1 MLGSCP
7 NKNSEE
13 WKKLL
18 AQENG
23 NEERALEE
31 WNKLVKEQDDEFEEL
46 LQDNPNIPAEEAPKD
61 FAEALQKVK
70 VFLEE
75 KKYEL
80 SRKKLKNQR
89 EQEAQLARL
98 TKMVN
103 ELNGVE
109 SINLFIEDSFEKA
122 LGAKK
127 YFKSLVADFK
137 DGKINNKDFL
147 EGLVNIND
155 FANNYSI
162 LDEISKS
169 DAIEYF
175 GKPVE
180 RKSLS
185 EYTPQDKLTTA
196 LEIRNF
202 IRTAY
207 INEITPLLAE
217 VLVAQ
222 RNTRNVGTINEQI
235 KTYQERI
242 QKIRA
247 SELSDAAK
255 ASDIN
260 AAQKELTK
268 WQNMLIDKERM
279 ENILKMSLKDEGVF
293 DYLLNPLIS
302 SEDSALAL
310 FAKMVKSQFEGSRME
325 DIAERDEAVEKLKE
339 FRDKSGRSINNIA
352 EFNAGLYEEIS
363 VLRRDIKGKP
373 VKENG
378 ELVFDKKMSFVQK
391 YDLNLYKDA
400 EQAFYKTN
408 PKPKITPDSPAE
420 EVLEYEARL
429 KEWKIKRN
437 QWYKQNRQPK
447 STEEIQKITNNKR
460 DELNKGI
467 ITNEEYEEW
476 LSKVEYV
483 DKKTGVKTFY
493 GELTE
498 PSDKY
503 INKKWL
509 KLYNEEGQP
518 ISPEGEYHK
527 YLTDIYLKDQEL
539 LPESQRMGYILP
551 SIPMED
557 YERLYRKGA
566 GNLVKTNLKESVSI
580 QSYDQAL
587 YGANLSSEGNEI
599 DTRPYG
605 RASLSGEKM
614 TMLPVYYTQPMD
626 ADDVSVDLIKSVLQ
640 FGSMA
645 RRYNAMNEIHAEIT
659 AFRSII
665 GERETAVTTASGE
678 SILNIAAKKL
688 GFDEYI
694 KSNGTSYSKMHLEAF
709 LEMVVQGESQKAEK
723 IWGLELSKIVNTAMG
738 ISAVTTLSMDILK
751 GTANNIQGNIQV
763 AIEAA
768 GGEYFNGKNL
778 VKGGAKYWATIGDN
792 MADFGRLKAES
803 WLGRLTEYYDPIQ
816 GNFKDEY
823 GKNVSASVANKF
835 FRTNTLFF
843 NQNFAEHEIQVKTM
857 LALMDATKV
866 IDKETGE
873 EITLLEAHEKYGPI
887 LYEMT
892 TDENRKKVKEYKVQ
906 IDAASADGTI
916 ERKDF
921 DEKQRQDFMNTL
933 HALNKKMHGVYNDF
947 DKGVLQ
953 RYAGGRLVLMY
964 RKHLYQGIKRRFK
977 SASFDEELGGA
988 TEGMYRVFLRTLVKD
1003 TYRYKTQ
1010 IFKQW
1015 STYSPFEK
1023 AQIRKVVAE
1032 LTIIAALGALIL
1044 ALEFMGTGDDGEE
1057 KEDLPYAYYFMM
1069 YQAIRMRSE
1078 TFSYLSPADFW
1089 RIAKSPSAITG
1100 TIDRFVKFFDQ
1111 FLLTWDEDKLTYQ
1124 KQTGVWD
1131 KGSNK
1136 SWAYFLKLMGFS
1148 GYTFSP
1154 DEAVKSFKSTFAK

>member
-7 NKNSEE
+7 NKSSDE
-13 WKKLL
+13 WRRIL

-31 WNKLVKEQDDEFEEL
+31 WNRLVKEDEEFEDLIQDDL
-46 LQDNPNIPAEEAPKD
+46 DITPDEAPTN
-61 FAEALQKVK
+61 FGEALQKVK
-70 VFLEE
+70 IFLEE
-75 KKYEL
+75 KKYAL
-80 SRKKLKNQR
+80 SRKKLKNQK

-103 ELNGVE
+103 ELDGVD
-109 SINLFIEDSFEKA
+109 SINIFIEDSFEKA
-122 LGAKK
+122 LSAKK
-127 YFKSLVADFK
+127 YFKSLIADFQE
-137 DGKINNKDFL
+137 GKIDNKEFL

-162 LDEISKS
+162 LDEISKT
-169 DAIEYF
+169 DAVEYF

-207 INEITPLLAE
+207 INQVTPLLAE

-222 RNTRNVGTINEQI
+222 RNTRNIGSITEQI
-235 KTYQERI
+235 KTYQDRI
-242 QKIRA
+242 QRIKT
-247 SELSDAAK
+247 STLSDKAK
-255 ASDIN
+255 ATDI
-260 AAQKELTK
+260 ATAQRELTK

-279 ENILKMSLKDEGVF
+279 EGILKMSLKDEGVF

-310 FAKMVKSQFEGSRME
+310 FAKMVKSQFEESRID
-325 DIAERDEAVEKLKE
+325 DIAERNEAVDKLKE
-339 FRDKSGRSINNIA
+339 FRASSGRTVNNVA
-352 EFNAGLYEEIS
+352 EFNEGLYEELDIA
-363 VLRRDIKGKP
+363 RRDFKGKLIR
-373 VKENG
+373 ENG
-378 ELVFDKKMSFVQK
+378 EVIIDKKMSFVQK
-391 YDLNLYKDA
+391 YDFNLFSA
-400 EQAFYKTN
+400 TERQFYKNNPEPKLSEDATAEEISQHQKLLN
-408 PKPKITPDSPAE
+408 DFYIKKSQWYRENKQPKPK
-420 EVLEYEARL
+420 
-429 KEWKIKRN
+429 
-437 QWYKQNRQPK
+437 
-447 STEEIQKITNNKR
+447 EEIIKIQNEKKAEF
-460 DELNKGI
+460 DKGI
-467 ITNEEYEEW
+467 ITEDEYRKW
-476 LSKVEYV
+476 LDSVEYIH
-483 DKKTGVKTFY
+483 KPTGVKY
-493 GELTE
+493 YKGELSE
-498 PSDKY
+498 PAEKY
-503 INKKWL
+503 LSKKWL
-509 KLYNEEGQP
+509 KLYDKEGNP

-527 YLTDIYLKDQEL
+527 YLTDKYLRDQEL

-557 YERLYRKGA
+557 YERMYRKGV
-566 GNLVKTNLKESVSI
+566 GNFVKTNLKDAVSI
-580 QSYDQAL
+580 QSYDQSL
-587 YGANLSSEGNEI
+587 YGTNLSKEGDDI

-614 TMLPVYYTQPMD
+614 TMLPIYYTQPMN

-640 FGSMA
+640 FGAMA
-645 RRYNAMNEIHAEIT
+645 RKYNALNEIHAEIT
-659 AFRSII
+659 AFRTII

-694 KSNGTSYSKMHLEAF
+694 RSNATPYSKMHLEAF

-723 IWGLELSKIVNTAMG
+723 IFGLELSKIVNTAMG
-738 ISAVTTLSMDILK
+738 ISAVTTISMDVLK
-751 GTANNIQGNIQV
+751 GAANNIQGNIQV

-778 VKGGAKYWATIGDN
+778 AKGSAKYWSTVGGALS
-792 MADFGRLKAES
+792 DFAQLKPES

-816 GNFKDEY
+816 GTFKDEY
-823 GKNVSASVANKF
+823 GKNVSASVANKL
-835 FRTNTLFF
+835 FRINTLFF

-857 LALMDATKV
+857 LALMDGTKV
-866 IDKETGE
+866 IDSATGTE
-873 EITLLEAHEKYGPI
+873 MTLLEAHEKYGPV

-892 TDENRKKVKEYKVQ
+892 TDENGKKVKEYKVQ
-906 IDAASADGTI
+906 IDVTNSEGVV

-921 DEKQRQDFMNTL
+921 DEKQRQNFMNTL
-933 HALNKKMHGVYNDF
+933 HALNKRMHGVYNDF
-947 DKGVLQ
+947 DKSVLQ
-953 RYAGGRLVLMY
+953 RHAGGRLLLMY
-964 RKHLYQGIKRRFK
+964 RKHLYPGIKRRFK
-977 SASFDEELGGA
+977 GVSFDEELGGA
-988 TEGMYRVFLRTLVKD
+988 TEGMYRVFWRTLIKD
-1003 TYRYKTQ
+1003 TYRYKTD
-1010 IFKQW
+1010 IIKQW

-1032 LTIIAALGALIL
+1032 LTIIAALGALIM
-1044 ALEFMGTGDDGEE
+1044 ALTFIGTGDDGEE

-1078 TFSYLSPADFW
+1078 TFSYLSPGDFW

-1100 TIDRFVKFFDQ
+1100 TIDRFVKFTDQ
-1111 FLLTWDEDKLTYQ
+1111 FLFTWDEEKLTYQ
-1124 KQTGVWD
+1124 KDTGIWD

-1136 SWAYFLKLMGFS
+1136 SWAYFLKLMGFT
-1148 GYTFSP
+1148 GYTFTP
-1154 DEAVKSFKSTFAK
+1154 EEAVKSFKSTFVK

>member
-7 NKNSEE
+7 NKNSDE
-13 WKKLL
+13 WRRLL

-23 NEERALEE
+23 NEERALEA
-31 WNKLVKEQDDEFEEL
+31 WNKSMEEEDEFEDL
-46 LQDNPNIPAEEAPKD
+46 IQDDLNITPDEAPTD
-61 FAEALQKVK
+61 FTEALQKVK
-70 VFLEE
+70 VFLAE
-75 KKYEL
+75 KKYAL

-89 EQEAQLARL
+89 EQEAQLDRL
-98 TKMVN
+98 TKMIN
-103 ELNGVE
+103 ELDGVE

-127 YFKSLVADFK
+127 YFKSLMADFK
-137 DGKINNKDFL
+137 DGKIDNKEFL
-147 EGLVNIND
+147 EGLVNVND

-162 LDEISKS
+162 LDEISKT
-169 DAIEYF
+169 DAIQYF

-207 INEITPLLAE
+207 INQVTPLLAE

-222 RNTRNVGTINEQI
+222 RNTRNIGSINEQI
-235 KTYQERI
+235 NTYKERI
-242 QKIRA
+242 KNIRA
-247 SELSDAAK
+247 SNLSDSTK
-255 ASDIN
+255 ARDIA
-260 AAQKELTK
+260 AAQTELTK

-310 FAKMVKSQFEGSRME
+310 FAKMVKSQFEESRIE

-339 FRDKSGRSINNIA
+339 FREKSGRSINNIA
-352 EFNAGLYEEIS
+352 EFNSGLYEEIS
-363 VLRRDIKGKP
+363 VLKRDFKGKA
-373 VKENG
+373 VRENG

-391 YDLNLYKDA
+391 YDLNLYGEA
-400 EQAFYKTN
+400 EAKFYKDN
-408 PKPKITPDSPAE
+408 PKPKLSTDATPE
-420 EVLEYEARL
+420 EISQYDKQL
-429 KEWKIKRN
+429 KDWKIIRR

-447 STEEIQKITNNKR
+447 STEEIIKIKNEKKAEY
-460 DELNKGI
+460 DKGI
-467 ITNEEYEEW
+467 ITAEEYQEW
-476 LSKVEYV
+476 LNRVESI
-483 DKKTGVKTFY
+483 DPKTGAKSFY
-493 GELTE
+493 GELSE
-498 PSDKY
+498 PAEKY
-503 INKKWL
+503 ISKKWL
-509 KLYNEEGQP
+509 KLYNKQGNP

-527 YLTDIYLKDQEL
+527 YLTDIYLRDQEL

-566 GNLVKTNLKESVSI
+566 GNLIKTNAKEAVSI

-587 YGANLSSEGNEI
+587 YGTNLSKEGDEI

-614 TMLPVYYTQPMD
+614 TMLPVYYTQPMP
-626 ADDVSVDLIKSVLQ
+626 ADEVSVDLLRSVLQ

-645 RRYNAMNEIHAEIT
+645 RRYNALNEIHAEIT
-659 AFRSII
+659 AFRNII
-665 GERETAVTTASGE
+665 GERETPVTTASGE

-694 KSNGTSYSKMHLEAF
+694 RSNATPYSKMHLEAF

-738 ISAVTTLSMDILK
+738 ISAVTTISMDVLK
-751 GTANNIQGNIQV
+751 GMANNIQGNIQV
-763 AIEAA
+763 TIEAI
-768 GGEYFNGKNL
+768 GGEYFNARNL
-778 VKGGAKYWATIGDN
+778 AKGTAKYWSTVGGALGDF
-792 MADFGRLKAES
+792 AQLKPES

-816 GNFKDEY
+816 GTFKDEY
-823 GKNVSASVANKF
+823 GKNVSASVANKL

-866 IDKETGE
+866 IDKETGK
-873 EITLLEAHEKYGPI
+873 EITLLEAHEKYGPV
-887 LYEMT
+887 LYEMK
-892 TDENRKKVKEYKVQ
+892 TDENGKKVQEYKVQ
-906 IDAASADGTI
+906 IDITDAEGNI

-921 DEKQRQDFMNTL
+921 DETQRQNFMNTM
-933 HALNKKMHGVYNDF
+933 HALNKRMHGVYNDF

-953 RYAGGRLVLMY
+953 RYAGGRLLLMY

-977 SASFDEELGGA
+977 AASFDEELGGA
-988 TEGMYRVFLRTLVKD
+988 TEGMYRVFLRTLMKD
-1003 TYRYKTQ
+1003 TLRYKTQ
-1010 IFKQW
+1010 VFKQW
-1015 STYSPFEK
+1015 STYSAFEK
-1023 AQIRKVVAE
+1023 AQIRKVVGE

-1044 ALEFMGTGDDGEE
+1044 VLEFIGTGDDGEE

-1078 TFSYLSPADFW
+1078 TFSYLSPSDFW

-1111 FLLTWDEDKLTYQ
+1111 FLLTWDDEKLTYQ

-1136 SWAYFLKLMGFS
+1136 SWAYFLKLMGFT
-1148 GYTFSP
+1148 GYTFTP
-1154 DEAVKSFKSTFAK
+1154 EEAVKSFKSTFVK